1 MSKRTLPGSCRV
13 ARAWVNVA
21 SRNASTCSGMT
32 SILTHTTYTPTSYPT
47 AGARVKASTQT
58 GPVSSRTR
66 KERDHGSP
74 RSFPGGRPVSQA
86 GRWAIWIT
94 VSRSWSDADS
104 IRAVLGRFPA
114 GSLVLHGDD
123 LGADRLADVVA
134 RGLQMPTAKVP
145 YIEWMGPR
153 GGVAR

>member
-1 MSKRTLPGSCRV
+1 MSKRTLRGSCRV

-94 VSRSWSDADS
+94 GPRSWSDADS
-104 IRAVLGRFPA
+104 IRVVLGRFPA
-114 GSLVLHGDD
+114 GSLVLHRDD
-123 LGADRLADVVA
+123 LPSDRPAAVVGG
-134 RGLQMPTAKVP
+134 GLWMRTAKVA
-145 YIEWMGPR
+145 YIQR
-153 GGVAR
+153 R

>member
-1 MSKRTLPGSCRV
+1 MG
-13 ARAWVNVA
+13 
-21 SRNASTCSGMT
+21 
-32 SILTHTTYTPTSYPT
+32 
-47 AGARVKASTQT
+47 T
-58 GPVSSRTR
+58 GREYVVS
-66 KERDHGSP
+66 
-74 RSFPGGRPVSQA
+74 SQA

-94 VSRSWSDADS
+94 GSRSWSDADS

-145 YIEWMGPR
+145 YIEWMGPTGGGARNKLIGELLAGLKTQGWSTLVLAFGEGR
-153 GGVAR
+153 GGEDGAKIAKDLGLTVRAFREPKDGTG